1 MPNKSFKDQVELC
14 KRTARQSGISGVVYI
29 DFNPADGFLRL
40 KLKVIPPE
48 SQSMLTSKF
57 AEILAQ
63 VSQWLGLQA
72 KVHQDDGGKVGAK
85 L

>member
-1 MPNKSFKDQVELC
+1 MTNQSFKDQVELC

-40 KLKVIPPE
+40 KLKVTPPE

-57 AEILAQ
+57 AEVLAQ
-63 VSQWLGLQA
+63 VSQWFGLEV
-72 KVHQDDGGKVGAK
+72 KSHEDDGKVGAK
-85 L
+85 V